1 MSILIENALI
11 LTGDAD
17 EVIENG
23 SVLVEGQQIVEV
35 GPTVTPS
42 ANAQRIDATGA
53 TVVPGLFNMH
63 DHIARKRLRI
73 SDRATTYRAQGD
85 ILMRQPLPFLA
96 LHSAANVLAQLR
108 SGVTFIRDFGLPG
121 LTGIQTARA
130 IAENI
135 IPGPTVL
142 SGGDPICITGGH
154 SSNWGAMEADGPVGV
169 RTAVRQQLING
180 AGVLKFMGSGGLGT
194 YPEEDPGIPELT
206 PEELEAGISEAHK
219 FHKRTA
225 THAYSTEAILNA
237 VRAGTDTIEHGAFL
251 TPESVREMVEH
262 GTALV
267 PTLSSVI
274 AIGFQHRLI
283 GNDHMYQRIMDD
295 IVGAHMESVRLAWE
309 AGVPIG
315 AGTDTSGEVV
325 EELELIAEATGAG
338 IVDVLRTATAT
349 AARIAGVEDVR
360 GRIVPGMRADLLIA
374 DGHLLDEGWEVLR
387 RPRQVFKDGASHD
400 GQPMPFGVRL
410 GQLRGLLT

>member
-1 MSILIENALI
+1 MTLLIENALI
-11 LTGDAD
+11 LTGNPD

-23 SVLVEGQQIVEV
+23 TVVIEDDRIVEV
-35 GPTVTPS
+35 ADTTVTAP
-42 ANAQRIDATGA
+42 AGATRLDASGA
-53 TVVPGLFNMH
+53 TVVPGLFNLH

-73 SDRATTYRAQGD
+73 SDKATTYRAQGD
-85 ILMRQPLPFLA
+85 ILMRQPLPYLA
-96 LHSAANVLAQLR
+96 LHSATNVLAQLR
-108 SGVTFIRDFGLPG
+108 SGVTYIRDFGLPG

-130 IAENI
+130 VEEGV
-135 IPGPTVL
+135 IPGSTVC

-154 SSNWGAMEADGPVGV
+154 ASNWGAMEADGPVGV
-169 RTAVRQQLING
+169 VTAVRQQIING

-206 PEELEAGISEAHK
+206 PEELSAGIAEAHK

-251 TPESVREMVEH
+251 TPEAVEEMRAH

-274 AIGFQHRLI
+274 AIAYQHKLV
-283 GNDHMYQRIMDD
+283 GNEHMYQRILDD
-295 IVGAHMESVRLAWE
+295 IVGAHMESVRIAWE
-309 AGVPIG
+309 AGVPI
-315 AGTDTSGEVV
+315 ATGTDTSGEVV

-338 IVDVLRTATAT
+338 VVDVLRSATAV
-349 AARIAGVEDVR
+349 AAEIAGVADQR
-360 GRIVPGMRADLLIA
+360 GRLAPGLRADLLIA
-374 DGHLLDEGWEVLR
+374 DGNLLTDGWEVLR
-387 RPRQVFKDGASHD
+387 RPRTVVKGGTAWDGA
-400 GQPMPFGVRL
+400 PMPFGVRL
-410 GQLRGLLT
+410 GQLRGLL